1 MKTQIYLT
9 IAVYIA
15 VYFKLIKDAKALIK
29 CRDII
34 ESENT
39 PNSDRYAIKL
49 NCSCACGN
57 LIKNYQYNDYH
68 MLLFRLNRYHFNSN
82 LNITLKRLTSINK
95 YLKLKN
101 DEFRIF
107 HDSNKTL
114 TTFHLWWKCF
124 RKHNKH
130 LRSRFNFVFNFQPN
144 KWLGF
149 TIRDT
154 IDFYNIYH
162 MQMSTRSGH
171 VVVLQPT
178 MYRNREERSMRL
190 LQFILD
196 LFNMEPDE
204 VEDYTN
210 LYSSTNTYMCK
221 NHKNKFYNA
230 ILTVYQDPN
239 ISEKLNIINTKLN
252 NKTSIVNFYNNNNNN
267 HSTIDT
273 IDYGQLTTQA
283 ENEWKTQRA
292 NNYLSEIFIL
302 TFLCSII
309 AYFYPICI

>member
-57 LIKNYQYNDYH
+57 LIENYQYNDYH

-252 NKTSIVNFYNNNNNN
+252 NNTTTEVNIHNYNN
-267 HSTIDT
+267 HSTID
-273 IDYGQLTTQA
+273 IINYGQLTTQA

-292 NNYLSEIFIL
+292 SNYLSEIFIL
-302 TFLCSII
+302 TFLCSMV